1 MVFLSYHIFASHLE
15 GFSLHEQHL
24 LRYHCMIFVARR
36 TFIPVHMP
44 VKALAQHRQL
54 EDGFS
59 AHKGG
64 KFDTLVAEEVRT
76 DRREGHINFGASNH
90 IFLLYDEQCYPTTS
104 SAAT

>member
-1 MVFLSYHIFASHLE
+1 MEVEVEVFLSYHIFASHLE
-15 GFSLHEQHL
+15 GFSLHDQHL

-44 VKALAQHRQL
+44 VNALAKHRQS

-64 KFDTLVAEEVRT
+64 RLIPKEVL
-76 DRREGHINFGASNH
+76 DGQARRGHLFGASNP
-90 IFLLYDEQCYPTTS
+90 IFQVYDE
-104 SAAT
+104 

>member
-1 MVFLSYHIFASHLE
+1 MFLSYHILASHLE
-15 GFSLHEQHL
+15 GFSLHDQHL

-44 VKALAQHRQL
+44 VNALAQHRQL

-64 KFDTLVAEEVRT
+64 KFDTLVAEEILNGQA
-76 DRREGHINFGASNH
+76 RRGHLFGASNH
-90 IFLLYDEQCYPTTS
+90 IFQLYDEQCYPTTS